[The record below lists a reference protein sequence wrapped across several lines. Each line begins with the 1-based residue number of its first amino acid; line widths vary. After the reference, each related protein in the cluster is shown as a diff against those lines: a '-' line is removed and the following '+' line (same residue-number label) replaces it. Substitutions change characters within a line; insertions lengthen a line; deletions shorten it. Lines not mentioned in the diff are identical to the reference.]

1 MGTSFKARC
10 ETNGFENEFVNI
22 VAVNT
27 IAE

>member
-22 VAVNT
+22 VAMNT